1 MNDRVG
7 TVDVNGA
14 PWSVGGIGQSGRT
27 GTDEVG
33 PDIVATVPTQRIIS
47 MQRAIA
53 TDGTVSDGQDA
64 SSWTQSAPPG
74 LNFSAEAVGIRV
86 ANPGT
91 GSFTFA
97 DPVVDVDVED
107 KEVTVPVAMPEDIMI
122 TEIMVDTGNGRLPQW
137 IELTNVS
144 GADVSLA
151 GWSLSN
157 HERRCR

>member
-1 MNDRVG
+1 
-7 TVDVNGA
+7 
-14 PWSVGGIGQSGRT
+14 
-27 GTDEVG
+27 
-33 PDIVATVPTQRIIS
+33 

-97 DPVVDVDVED
+97 DPVVDVDVD
-107 KEVTVPVAMPEDIMI
+107 D
-122 TEIMVDTGNGRLPQW
+122 
-137 IELTNVS
+137 ELS
-144 GADVSLA
+144 YGACCDA
-151 GWSLSN
+151 RGYHDYRN
-157 HERRCR
+157 HG